1 MKRTDLDFIIQ
12 VLKCYCTSSMNPDQ
26 IAPGSSLIMVYF
38 VCSDSLLPS
47 QYFLVMSGWVF
58 LG

>member
-1 MKRTDLDFIIQ
+1 MKRTNLDFIIQ

-26 IAPGSSLIMVYF
+26 IVPGSSLIMVYF
-38 VCSDSLLPS
+38 VRFDSLLPS
-47 QYFLVMSGWVF
+47 QYFIVMSVWVF